1 MFEPRR
7 LHPVA
12 ILLMIIKSI
21 KDLVLPVIVVV
32 VLPSR
37 NDGIPGWVQPLV
49 LGVVLLILLVYSFL
63 QWWRF
68 TYRIESGE
76 FRMESGVFVK
86 KKRYIKFD
94 RIHSI
99 NISEGIIQRLFGLVK
114 VNIETAGGNQADAI
128 LTAIKKHEAEQLNER
143 ILEEKK
149 KKSTQTPEDTLQVE
163 AISEPLPEKT
173 AAVYTQSIP
182 QLILMAATSGAIGV
196 FLSGGIAFI
205 SQFDDIIPFERIFK
219 NYEAY
224 IRMSTIILTLF
235 AIIALAV
242 VYALATISMVIKY
255 ANFTVQKTGE
265 ELIISRGLLEKRQL
279 TIPVHKIQ
287 GIRIMENLVRRPL
300 GLATVYLEYAGGSM
314 EDKESLTIMLFPL
327 IRKKR
332 LSAEIQNFMPD
343 YLMPTEIKPVP
354 KRAYMRFL
362 YRKAYFIIPI
372 IAVLIWLFHLWG
384 LLSLLLIPLAAI
396 WSYFQMREIGW
407 DIKGD
412 LLMIS
417 SCFLSKQTLIM
428 KKNRIQSIT
437 VKKSYF
443 QEQKRL
449 ATVKASIKSG
459 ISAREGTAVDIE
471 AGDSEQIKAW
481 FIPK

>member
-128 LTAIKKHEAEQLNER
+128 LTAIKKHEAEQLNEL

-173 AAVYTQSIP
+173 AAV
-182 QLILMAATSGAIGV
+182 
-196 FLSGGIAFI
+196 
-205 SQFDDIIPFERIFK
+205 
-219 NYEAY
+219 
-224 IRMSTIILTLF
+224 
-235 AIIALAV
+235 
-242 VYALATISMVIKY
+242 
-255 ANFTVQKTGE
+255 
-265 ELIISRGLLEKRQL
+265 
-279 TIPVHKIQ
+279 
-287 GIRIMENLVRRPL
+287 
-300 GLATVYLEYAGGSM
+300 
-314 EDKESLTIMLFPL
+314 
-327 IRKKR
+327 
-332 LSAEIQNFMPD
+332 
-343 YLMPTEIKPVP
+343 
-354 KRAYMRFL
+354 
-362 YRKAYFIIPI
+362 
-372 IAVLIWLFHLWG
+372 
-384 LLSLLLIPLAAI
+384 
-396 WSYFQMREIGW
+396 
-407 DIKGD
+407 
-412 LLMIS
+412 
-417 SCFLSKQTLIM
+417 
-428 KKNRIQSIT
+428 
-437 VKKSYF
+437 
-443 QEQKRL
+443 
-449 ATVKASIKSG
+449 
-459 ISAREGTAVDIE
+459 
-471 AGDSEQIKAW
+471 
-481 FIPK
+481 